1 MDFRKREAP
10 PDAAQQQRW
19 WPGGQLLCLGP
30 SLSTTCHVCEQMAI
44 FATINFPSQQRPVSI
59 TSLFQPGV
67 LQLRNPLTV
76 SESHNEMGPKIHCR
90 QFGMNNNDAG
100 IAGGKIAGEKKP
112 YFCHCVVCVA
122 QWCKTYPANPSI
134 DGKWTLSQKF

>member
-19 WPGGQLLCLGP
+19 WPGGQRL
-30 SLSTTCHVCEQMAI
+30 SRSEFFSTTCHVCEQMAF
-44 FATINFPSQQRPVSI
+44 FAYINFPSRQRPVSI

-67 LQLRNPLTV
+67 LQLRNLLTV

-90 QFGMNNNDAG
+90 HFGMYNKDAR
-100 IAGGKIAGEKKP
+100 IAGGKIAGKNLLLSL
-112 YFCHCVVCVA
+112 CCVRSTMV
-122 QWCKTYPANPSI
+122 
-134 DGKWTLSQKF
+134 